1 MGALRFRLFGIPVAV
16 NPSFWFLTLFL
27 QFSELARPERL
38 AAWVAVVFTGVLI
51 HEMGHALT
59 IRAFGFAPA
68 IELHGLG
75 GLTAWDTQGGMPGPG
90 KRLLISLA
98 GPFAGIAF
106 GFGTIVVALAAGHS
120 SETIWSRTSIVDY
133 VVASIV
139 WVNAG
144 WGILNLLPVYPLD
157 GGQVVASLCDFVV
170 PGRGRIWALRL
181 TIVSGAVVCAL
192 GLWLGAPILAIISGL
207 YVFQAVMTL
216 RVERHRES
224 DGHSIARLH
233 AARQALDAGD
243 VAMARGLAEG
253 VRAEGRSAQTTGAA
267 LEMLAWAAVAERDFA
282 GAARLLTQLPKG
294 YEADGL
300 LGGIVDFEHGHFEHA
315 AAAFTREL
323 ERRPTPEVAARLCE
337 TLVRADRA
345 AALRELFGVPGFDG
359 LLAEADLAALVTVA
373 RDEGRFEA
381 AALLDEKLAA
391 RRGGWPVDAAR

>member
-27 QFSELARPERL
+27 QFSELGRPERL
-38 AAWVAVVFTGVLI
+38 AVWVAVVFSGVLL
-51 HEMGHALT
+51 HELGHALV

-68 IELHGLG
+68 IELHGMG
-75 GLTAWDTQGGMPGPG
+75 GLTAWAPEGGDTAPG

-106 GFGTIVVALAAGHS
+106 GFGTLLVALAAGHS
-120 SETIWSRTSIVDY
+120 SEQIWSRLSLADY
-133 VVASIV
+133 LVASIV

-144 WGILNLLPVYPLD
+144 WGVLNLLPVYPLD

-170 PGRGRIWALRL
+170 PGRGRVWALRL
-181 TIVSGAVVCAL
+181 TVVSGALVCAL
-192 GLWLGAPILAIISGL
+192 GFALRAPLLAIIAGL

-216 RVERHRES
+216 RSERQREG
-224 DGHSIARLH
+224 DGHSLARLR

-282 GAARLLTQLPKG
+282 GAARLLAQLPEG
-294 YEADGL
+294 YEGDGL
-300 LGGIVDFEHGHFEHA
+300 LGGIVDFEHGHYEHA
-315 AAAFTREL
+315 AAAFSREF
-323 ERRPTPEVAARLCE
+323 ERRPTPELAARLCE
-337 TLVRADRA
+337 TLVRGDRLESLRALLA
-345 AALRELFGVPGFDG
+345 APGFEA
-359 LLAEADLAALVTVA
+359 LLADADLTALVAVA
-373 RDEGRFEA
+373 RDEGRVEA
-381 AALLDEKLAA
+381 VALLEGLGLDG
-391 RRGGWPVDAAR
+391 RGASA